1 MESHLFLVKGA
12 DLSYLLNQLFTM
24 LRALEFLVLASV
36 MLVSALNVTVP
47 VNPPS
52 GAQPL
57 SPTLI
62 SFSIEQDRWPDWT
75 GVNARN
81 DFTFNALKNLAD
93 ITGVPPKI
101 RVGANS
107 EDHTVWS
114 PTVTV
119 SWRTTSFTFASCA
132 WYSRWWCTHCA
143 PCGAHPATI

>member
-1 MESHLFLVKGA
+1 MWYTLKFFA
-12 DLSYLLNQLFTM
+12 LLYATS
-24 LRALEFLVLASV
+24 ASAIN
-36 MLVSALNVTVP
+36 VSVP
-47 VNPPS
+47 INAPS

-57 SPTLI
+57 SQTLI

-81 DFTFNALKNLAD
+81 DFTYNALKNLAD

-119 SWRTTSFTFASCA
+119 SW
-132 WYSRWWCTHCA
+132 
-143 PCGAHPATI
+143 